1 MLPRGE
7 GGRIQNLLSWL
18 ARGILVPLSPGNG
31 GLIVPF
37 VPAFH
42 FADCVPNRD
51 ADQNDYYAPEHLA
64 EEIRTYN
71 RRVHRDEKY
80 IGSKYRTEKRNDDF
94 QCRAEQ

>member
-1 MLPRGE
+1 MPSDSPLTNRAHG
-7 GGRIQNLLSWL
+7 LLFSF
-18 ARGILVPLSPGNG
+18 S
-31 GLIVPF
+31 
-37 VPAFH
+37 
-42 FADCVPNRD
+42 FADCISNRD
-51 ADQNDYYAPEHLA
+51 ANQNNDYAPEHLP